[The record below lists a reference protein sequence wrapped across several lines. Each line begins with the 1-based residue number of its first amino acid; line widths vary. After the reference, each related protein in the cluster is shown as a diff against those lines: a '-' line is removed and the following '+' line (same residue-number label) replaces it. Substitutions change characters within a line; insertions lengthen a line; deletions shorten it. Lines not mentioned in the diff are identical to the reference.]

1 MQNYRIAIVIVPR
14 KNIWK
19 KKLVNIEHEVA
30 ALKVIL
36 KSLLLTLT
44 NKQKESVIYDIN
56 KTIRNAYAEHPQ
68 YQDII
73 EKTEQYIKKIL
84 QK

>member
-14 KNIWK
+14 KNIW

-44 NKQKESVIYDIN
+44 K
-56 KTIRNAYAEHPQ
+56 
-68 YQDII
+68 
-73 EKTEQYIKKIL
+73 
-84 QK
+84 

>member
-1 MQNYRIAIVIVPR
+1 M
-14 KNIWK
+14 
-19 KKLVNIEHEVA
+19 
-30 ALKVIL
+30 IL

-56 KTIRNAYAEHPQ
+56 KTISNAYIEHPQ

>member
-1 MQNYRIAIVIVPR
+1 ME
-14 KNIWK
+14 

-56 KTIRNAYAEHPQ
+56 KRNLLYM
-68 YQDII
+68 I
-73 EKTEQYIKKIL
+73 
-84 QK
+84 

>member
-1 MQNYRIAIVIVPR
+1 ME
-14 KNIWK
+14 

-44 NKQKESVIYDIN
+44 NKQKESVIN

>member
-1 MQNYRIAIVIVPR
+1 MYG
-14 KNIWK
+14 

>member
-1 MQNYRIAIVIVPR
+1 M
-14 KNIWK
+14 
-19 KKLVNIEHEVA
+19 